1 MPIPIPAV
9 TAASLV
15 SLALLA
21 GCASPGDMRDPRDPL
36 EPMNRAVHQFNDA
49 VDRAAIKPLAEGY
62 RAVTP
67 VPLQSSVRNFFG
79 HLGDVKVFTNNVLQ
93 FKLEE
98 ASSDFLR
105 LVFNT
110 TFGVAGLFDVATEM
124 GLSKNNEDFGQT
136 LGRWGVPPGPY
147 LVLPLLGPSSLRDGV
162 GTVVDSRHADP
173 VAQLE
178 HNPSRH
184 AAIALRVLSLR
195 ADLLDAKAAI
205 DAAALDPYE
214 FTRDLYLERRA
225 ALVHDGRVPD
235 DPEQ

>member
-1 MPIPIPAV
+1 MPI
-9 TAASLV
+9 SLRALFWTGIV
-15 SLALLA
+15 LLA
-21 GCASPGDMRDPRDPL
+21 GCASPEGARDPRDPL
-36 EPMNRAVHQFNDA
+36 EPMNRAVHRFNEA

-67 VPLQSSVRNFFG
+67 VPVQSSVRNFFG
-79 HLGDVKVFTNNVLQ
+79 HLGDVKVFANNVLQ

-110 TFGVAGLFDVATEM
+110 TFGVVGLFDVATEM
-124 GLSKNNEDFGQT
+124 GLAKNNEDFGQT
-136 LGRWGVPPGPY
+136 LGHWGVPPGPY

-162 GTVVDSRHADP
+162 GAVVDSRYADP
-173 VAQLE
+173 VTQLE
-178 HNPSRH
+178 HAPSRH

-195 ADLLDAKAAI
+195 ADLLAAMAAI
-205 DAAALDPYE
+205 EAAALDPYE

-225 ALVHDGRVPD
+225 ALVHDGKVPD
-235 DPEQ
+235 DTQP